1 MELEVQRQEH
11 ELGSYPL
18 IVLTWEDGMRGAPW
32 NYISRCET
40 ALTAYENG
48 EELSQSWSMTS
59 DDDSEGAPF
68 DPEKALPDPPDNLN
82 LFVLQ
87 RYVGKLIGR

>member
-1 MELEVQRQEH
+1 MELEVQWQEH
-11 ELGSYPL
+11 ELGCYPL

-48 EELSQSWSMTS
+48 EELSQGWSMTS
-59 DDDSEGAPF
+59 DDHSEDAPF
-68 DPEKALPDPPDNLN
+68 
-82 LFVLQ
+82 
-87 RYVGKLIGR
+87 